1 MLEDL
6 IALRQYLKKSISDYL
21 TIIEERERVHKINR
35 YEDVVCIKLLGRIDG
50 YVNIES
56 YIDGIIRKN
65 GGA

>member
-6 IALRQYLKKSISDYL
+6 LALREYLKKSISDYL
-21 TIIEERERVHKINR
+21 TIIEEREKLYKINR
-35 YEDVVCIKLLGRIDG
+35 YEDGVSIKLLGRIDG

>member
-1 MLEDL
+1 MLDDL
-6 IALRQYLKKSISDYL
+6 LALRQYLKKSIADYI

-65 GGA
+65 EGV